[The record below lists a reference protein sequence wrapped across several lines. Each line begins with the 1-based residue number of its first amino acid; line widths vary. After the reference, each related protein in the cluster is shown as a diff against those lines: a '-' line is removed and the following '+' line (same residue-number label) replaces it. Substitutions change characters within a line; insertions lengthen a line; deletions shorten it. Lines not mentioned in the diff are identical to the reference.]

1 MPTPV
6 PLESL
11 GASTSISRDGCVS
24 LEFQGG
30 VMPQWTP
37 NQCHE
42 VSRKALQ
49 RGLNSREGASGDRI
63 GAKTQPPL
71 CANVLKC
78 PQYHP
83 TGFLGSQS
91 FLSSSR
97 SAVSSQAPPQYGY
110 SA

>member
-1 MPTPV
+1 M
-6 PLESL
+6 S
-11 GASTSISRDGCVS
+11 
-24 LEFQGG
+24 
-30 VMPQWTP
+30 
-37 NQCHE
+37 
-42 VSRKALQ
+42 KALPVIPSF
-49 RGLNSREGASGDRI
+49 RTYGWNRKRWLAHPPNSASGDRI